1 MRGPRT
7 IILPRQAFARCWFDA
22 WRRVERSLIARF
34 NGKLLPIATD
44 TRLAEAEMGFQTR
57 HLIRDSEA
65 LNLDGLSES
74 EALKLVALDPQGKP
88 LLDGKTQ

>member
-1 MRGPRT
+1 
-7 IILPRQAFARCWFDA
+7 
-22 WRRVERSLIARF
+22 
-34 NGKLLPIATD
+34 
-44 TRLAEAEMGFQTR
+44 MGFQTR

-65 LNLDGLSES
+65 LNLDGLSGS